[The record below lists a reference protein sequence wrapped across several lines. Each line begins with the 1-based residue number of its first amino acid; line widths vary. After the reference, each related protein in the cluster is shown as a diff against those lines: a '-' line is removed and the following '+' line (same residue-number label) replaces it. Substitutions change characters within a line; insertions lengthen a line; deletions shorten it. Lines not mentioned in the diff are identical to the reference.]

1 MLLFI
6 LKNAIIS
13 IILIFLLHYIYDY
26 FKTNLTTPK
35 VKDLVNKPH
44 IQYEEIISCIK
55 ESNNVMKI
63 EKKDKDKEEKVNMK
77 NELKKYME
85 ELNTDDD
92 SQLSGIG
99 NSNFYETY

>member
-35 VKDLVNKPH
+35 VKDLVNKPQ
-44 IQYEEIISCIK
+44 IQYEEIIESIK
-55 ESNNVMKI
+55 ENNNINKKEMK
-63 EKKDKDKEEKVNMK
+63 EKKDLQKLSMK
-77 NELKKYME
+77 NELKKYMD
-85 ELNTDDD
+85 ELNTSENIPISISDDTM
-92 SQLSGIG
+92 
-99 NSNFYETY
+99 YESF